1 MYISIDNVSQF
12 RNHFA
17 AMGRADQ
24 FSYEAL
30 NLLYEFL
37 EENIEGYELDVI
49 ALCCDYAEDTFQGV
63 AASYDIDLSEATDG
77 ICTASSYGLEKEKQA
92 IADAVIEYLEQHTQ
106 VVGVTDAGTILYTQ
120 F

>member
-1 MYISIDNVSQF
+1 MYISINTASQF

-17 AMGRADQ
+17 AVGRAHQ

-30 NLLYEFL
+30 GLLYEFL

-49 ALCCDYAEDTFQGV
+49 ALCCEYAEDTEQGI
-63 AASYDIDLSEATDG
+63 AEA
-77 ICTASSYGLEKEKQA
+77 YGLHEDEDVTA
-92 IADAVIEYLEQHTQ
+92 YLEEHTQ
-106 VVGVTDAGTILYTQ
+106 VVGVTDSGTILYAQ

>member
-1 MYISIDNVSQF
+1 MHISINNVSQF

-17 AMGRADQ
+17 AMGRAHQ

-49 ALCCDYAEDTFQGV
+49 ALCCEYAEDTERGI
-63 AASYDIDLSEATDG
+63 AEA
-77 ICTASSYGLEKEKQA
+77 YGLHEDEDV
-92 IADAVIEYLEQHTQ
+92 IAYLEQHTQ
-106 VVGVTDAGTILYTQ
+106 VVGVTGSGTILYAQ

>member
-1 MYISIDNVSQF
+1 MYISINTASQF
-12 RNHFA
+12 RDHFA

-37 EENIEGYELDVI
+37 EENIEGYELDVV
-49 ALCCDYAEDTFQGV
+49 ALCCDYSEDTEQGI
-63 AASYDIDLSEATDG
+63 AKA
-77 ICTASSYGLEKEKQA
+77 YGLHEDEDVTA
-92 IADAVIEYLEQHTQ
+92 YLEEHTY
-106 VVGVTDAGTILYTQ
+106 VVGVTGSGTILYAQ

>member
-1 MYISIDNVSQF
+1 MYISIDNASQF
-12 RNHFA
+12 RDRFYA
-17 AMGRADQ
+17 IGRKDQ

-49 ALCCDYAEDTFQGV
+49 ALCCEYAESTPEEVACSYELDDEQGP
-63 AASYDIDLSEATDG
+63 L
-77 ICTASSYGLEKEKQA
+77 Q
-92 IADAVIEYLEQHTQ
+92 YLEQHTQ
-106 VVGVTDAGTILYTQ
+106 VIGVTAAGTILYAQ

>member
-1 MYISIDNVSQF
+1 MYISIDNASQF

-37 EENIEGYELDVI
+37 EENIEGYELDVV
-49 ALCCDYAEDTFQGV
+49 ALCCDYAEDTLENIAMSLGV
-63 AASYDIDLSEATDG
+63 PVDSDVVD
-77 ICTASSYGLEKEKQA
+77 
-92 IADAVIEYLEQHTQ
+92 YLEEHTQ
-106 VVGVTDAGTILYTQ
+106 VVGVTDAGTIVYAQ

>member
-1 MYISIDNVSQF
+1 MYISIDNASQF

-30 NLLYEFL
+30 NLLYDFL
-37 EENIEGYELDVI
+37 EENIEGYELDVV
-49 ALCCDYAEDTFQGV
+49 ALCCEYAEDTEQGI
-63 AASYDIDLSEATDG
+63 AKA
-77 ICTASSYGLEKEKQA
+77 YGLHEDDDVVA
-92 IADAVIEYLEQHTQ
+92 YLEDHTQ
-106 VVGVTDAGTILYTQ
+106 VVGVTDSGTILYAQ

>member
-1 MYISIDNVSQF
+1 MHIPINTASQF

-37 EENIEGYELDVI
+37 EENIEVYELDVV
-49 ALCCDYAEDTFQGV
+49 ALCCEYAQDRPGNIAYDHGLDCQGEPDAAILDT
-63 AASYDIDLSEATDG
+63 
-77 ICTASSYGLEKEKQA
+77 
-92 IADAVIEYLEQHTQ
+92 VIEYLEQHTQ
-106 VVGVTDAGTILYTQ
+106 VVGVTDAGTILYAQ

>member
-1 MYISIDNVSQF
+1 MYISIDNASQF

-37 EENIEGYELDVI
+37 EENIEGYELDVV
-49 ALCCDYAEDTFQGV
+49 ALCCDYAEDTEQGI
-63 AASYDIDLSEATDG
+63 AKA
-77 ICTASSYGLEKEKQA
+77 YGLHEDDDVVA
-92 IADAVIEYLEQHTQ
+92 YLEQHTQ
-106 VVGVTDAGTILYTQ
+106 VVGATDSGTILYAQ

>member
-1 MYISIDNVSQF
+1 MYISIDNASQF

-37 EENIEGYELDVI
+37 EENIEGYELDVV
-49 ALCCDYAEDTFQGV
+49 ALCCDYAEDTEQGI
-63 AASYDIDLSEATDG
+63 AKA
-77 ICTASSYGLEKEKQA
+77 YGLHEDDDVVA
-92 IADAVIEYLEQHTQ
+92 YLEDHTQ
-106 VVGVTDAGTILYTQ
+106 VVGVTDSGTILYAQ

>member
-1 MYISIDNVSQF
+1 MHISINNVSQF

-17 AMGRADQ
+17 VMLRVHQ

-30 NLLYEFL
+30 ELLYEFL

-49 ALCCDYAEDTFQGV
+49 ALCCEYAESTPGEVACSYELDDEQGP
-63 AASYDIDLSEATDG
+63 L
-77 ICTASSYGLEKEKQA
+77 Q
-92 IADAVIEYLEQHTQ
+92 YLEQHTQ
-106 VVGVTDAGTILYTQ
+106 VIGVTAAGTILYAQ

>member
-1 MYISIDNVSQF
+1 MHISINTASQF
-12 RNHFA
+12 RSHFA
-17 AMGRADQ
+17 AMLRVHQ

-49 ALCCDYAEDTFQGV
+49 ALCCEYAEDTERGI
-63 AASYDIDLSEATDG
+63 AEA
-77 ICTASSYGLEKEKQA
+77 YGLHEDDDVVA
-92 IADAVIEYLEQHTQ
+92 YLEKHTQ
-106 VVGVTDAGTILYTQ
+106 VVGVTDSGTILYAQ

>member
-1 MYISIDNVSQF
+1 MYISIDNASQF

-17 AMGRADQ
+17 AMGRADH

-30 NLLYEFL
+30 NLLYDFL

-49 ALCCDYAEDTFQGV
+49 ALCCGYAEDTEKGI
-63 AASYDIDLSEATDG
+63 AEA
-77 ICTASSYGLEKEKQA
+77 YGLHEDDDVVA
-92 IADAVIEYLEQHTQ
+92 YLEQHTQ
-106 VVGVTDAGTILYTQ
+106 VVGVTDSGTIVYAQ

>member
-1 MYISIDNVSQF
+1 MYISIDNASQF

-17 AMGRADQ
+17 VMGRKHR

-37 EENIEGYELDVI
+37 EENTEGYELDVI
-49 ALCCDYAEDTFQGV
+49 ALCCEYSEDTEQGI
-63 AASYDIDLSEATDG
+63 AKDHGLHEDTDVV
-77 ICTASSYGLEKEKQA
+77 
-92 IADAVIEYLEQHTQ
+92 DYLEQHTQ
-106 VVGVTDAGTILYTQ
+106 VVGVTDSGTILYAR